1 MEDAKINK
9 LIKEE
14 KYEEAIEVMKEKY
27 IDLFSDMLAKKNTSI
42 PENRDFYCYT
52 TKIRNEYPNFVSH
65 IDMLRNGIVNNDFS
79 YLDEVEL
86 LKNTYNYLKVN
97 Y

>member
-1 MEDAKINK
+1 MNDKKINA
-9 LIKEE
+9 LLNEE
-14 KYEEAIEVMKEKY
+14 KYEEAIDLMKEKY
-27 IDLFSDMLAKKNTSI
+27 IELFSDMLTKKNISI
-42 PENRDFYCYT
+42 PENEDFYCYT
-52 TKIRNEYPNFVSH
+52 TKVRNEYPKFINH
-65 IDMLRNGIVNNDFS
+65 IDMLRSGIVNDEFS